1 MLGVLVW
8 IVVILLICFS
18 VTGWHWIIFY
28 VVILPFSTWLFFFY
42 VDFPEN
48 RFNINRSP
56 SRGLGDVYKRQIM
69 CFTSYSQNKQIS
81 YSSVNG
87 LVTYD
92 NGSGTKADIGAKL
105 YIIPCKYFKQDIEL
119 KNDSIQMGYEF
130 LLQYIKWKELV
141 GQEQAIAK
149 LKEYDFYISAE
160 EQIRREGELAICLVD
175 ILKSNKVKYSCTIDN
190 TGKYKTTIPYGNYYF
205 IFKSANKSVDKSIL
219 NGRGTYNIYKIK
231 LYSKYKD
238 ISTSFNADYH

>member
-1 MLGVLVW
+1 MKKN
-8 IVVILLICFS
+8 I
-18 VTGWHWIIFY
+18 
-28 VVILPFSTWLFFFY
+28 LFFLLY
-42 VDFPEN
+42 T
-48 RFNINRSP
+48 
-56 SRGLGDVYKRQIM
+56 IM

-119 KNDSIQMGYEF
+119 KNDSIQMGYES

-160 EQIRREGELAICLVD
+160 EQITAISFFGKR
-175 ILKSNKVKYSCTIDN
+175 II
-190 TGKYKTTIPYGNYYF
+190 TGSIFPYLLRSLQSAWQGTLCVHQSGPLPEAA
-205 IFKSANKSVDKSIL
+205 IFSSIWAGL
-219 NGRGTYNIYKIK
+219 
-231 LYSKYKD
+231 
-238 ISTSFNADYH
+238 

>member
-1 MLGVLVW
+1 MKKN
-8 IVVILLICFS
+8 I
-18 VTGWHWIIFY
+18 
-28 VVILPFSTWLFFFY
+28 LFFLLY
-42 VDFPEN
+42 T
-48 RFNINRSP
+48 
-56 SRGLGDVYKRQIM
+56 IM

-119 KNDSIQMGYEF
+119 KNDSIQMGYES

-190 TGKYKTTIPYGNYYF
+190 MVQLFRFARIPPRRF
-205 IFKSANKSVDKSIL
+205 IQIFLIYTCYTAKCYQQCIL
-219 NGRGTYNIYKIK
+219 QQ
-231 LYSKYKD
+231 
-238 ISTSFNADYH
+238 

>member
-1 MLGVLVW
+1 
-8 IVVILLICFS
+8 
-18 VTGWHWIIFY
+18 
-28 VVILPFSTWLFFFY
+28 
-42 VDFPEN
+42 
-48 RFNINRSP
+48 
-56 SRGLGDVYKRQIM
+56 M

-119 KNDSIQMGYEF
+119 KNDSIQMGYES

-238 ISTSFNADYH
+238 ISTSFKADYH

>member
-1 MLGVLVW
+1 MACRGPCAEILSVGRLHSC
-8 IVVILLICFS
+8 IVGGKHG
-18 VTGWHWIIFY
+18 TG
-28 VVILPFSTWLFFFY
+28 
-42 VDFPEN
+42 
-48 RFNINRSP
+48 R
-56 SRGLGDVYKRQIM
+56 
-69 CFTSYSQNKQIS
+69 
-81 YSSVNG
+81 
-87 LVTYD
+87 
-92 NGSGTKADIGAKL
+92 KAG
-105 YIIPCKYFKQDIEL
+105 
-119 KNDSIQMGYEF
+119 KNEIQMGYES

>member
-1 MLGVLVW
+1 MKK
-8 IVVILLICFS
+8 IYYSFCFILLC
-18 VTGWHWIIFY
+18 VL
-28 VVILPFSTWLFFFY
+28 LPIRRT
-42 VDFPEN
+42 N
-48 RFNINRSP
+48 RF
-56 SRGLGDVYKRQIM
+56 
-69 CFTSYSQNKQIS
+69 S

-119 KNDSIQMGYEF
+119 KNDSIQMGYES